1 MSFSV
6 EVLAGIAIELQRGI
20 GHQDRFQRLIT
31 TLRQVL
37 ACDASALLRYESRQF
52 IPLAIDGLAQDVL
65 GRRFTL
71 EGHPRLEAIARAAP
85 RGGRGAFSG
94 RAGDVVR
101 FPADSDL
108 PDPYDGLIPGQES
121 LKVHA
126 CVGLPLFAGQNLI
139 GALTLDAMTPEQ
151 FEVFSDEELRL
162 VAALAAGALSNA
174 LLIEQ
179 LESQNMLPGSSGVF
193 EPIKETHM
201 IGLSPAMT
209 QLKKEIEIVAGSD
222 LNVLIG
228 GETGTGKE
236 LVAKAIHQGSPRAVN
251 PLVYLNCAALPES
264 VAESELF
271 GHVKGAFTGAISNR
285 SGKFEM
291 ADNGTLFLDEIGELS
306 LALQAKLL
314 RVLQY
319 GDIQRVGDDRSLRVD
334 VRVLAATNRDLREEV
349 LAGRFRADLFHR
361 LSVFPLFVPP
371 LRERGD
377 DVVLLAG
384 YFCEQCRLRLGLS
397 RVVLSP
403 DARRHLLNYGWP
415 GNVRELEHAIHRA
428 VVLARATRAG
438 DEVILE
444 AQHFALS
451 EDVLPAPPAE
461 SFLALP
467 TCRNLRESTENFQ
480 REMIRQAL
488 AQNNHNWAASARA
501 LEISRVSTI
510 GSAGAGNR
518 RRQPASAGEA
528 SGTEGLDNP
537 CLVEILQVNG
547 AGEFAV
553 FIDHW
558 RGGNFAFHQ
567 DLFGVNGAA
576 LRLERNT
583 VGRHGF
589 AYRRGERAAAHQPAT
604 QVAVGKDAFHN
615 MLLIANRHQPQSGT
629 AKFQHGI
636 HHAGGEH
643 HLRYCIALAHQVMHI
658 IEQTRAQCA
667 SRMRTGEIFF
677 VKTARL
683 HDRHRQRIAHH

>member
-6 EVLAGIAIELQRGI
+6 DVLANIAIELQRGI

-37 ACDASALLRYESRQF
+37 ECDASALLRYDSRQF
-52 IPLAIDGLAQDVL
+52 IPLAIDGLAKDVL
-65 GRRFTL
+65 GRRFAL
-71 EGHPRLEAIARAAP
+71 EGHPRLEAIARA
-85 RGGRGAFSG
+85 
-94 RAGDVVR
+94 GDVVR
-101 FPADSDL
+101 FPADSEL

-139 GALTLDAMTPEQ
+139 GALTLDGMQPDQ
-151 FEVFSDEELRL
+151 FDVFSDEELRL
-162 VAALAAGALSNA
+162 IAALAAGALSNA

-179 LESQNMLPGSSGVF
+179 LESQNMMPGDATPF
-193 EPIKETHM
+193 EAVKQTQM
-201 IGLSPAMT
+201 IGLSPGMT
-209 QLKKEIEIVAGSD
+209 QLKKEIEIVAASD
-222 LNVLIG
+222 LNVLIS

-236 LVAKAIHQGSPRAVN
+236 LVAKAIHEASPRAVN

-361 LSVFPLFVPP
+361 LSVFPLSVPP

-377 DVVLLAG
+377 DVILLAG

-397 RVVLSP
+397 RVVLSAG
-403 DARRHLLNYGWP
+403 ARNLLQHYRFP

-428 VVLARATRAG
+428 VVLSRATRNG

-444 AQHFALS
+444 AQHFAFPEVTLPPPEAAAVPLLS
-451 EDVLPAPPAE
+451 KTCVKRQKRSSVKLFVRRWHKIITTGLPARGCWKPT
-461 SFLALP
+461 SP
-467 TCRNLRESTENFQ
+467 TCIGWRNVWE
-480 REMIRQAL
+480 
-488 AQNNHNWAASARA
+488 
-501 LEISRVSTI
+501 
-510 GSAGAGNR
+510 
-518 RRQPASAGEA
+518 
-528 SGTEGLDNP
+528 
-537 CLVEILQVNG
+537 
-547 AGEFAV
+547 
-553 FIDHW
+553 
-558 RGGNFAFHQ
+558 
-567 DLFGVNGAA
+567 
-576 LRLERNT
+576 
-583 VGRHGF
+583 
-589 AYRRGERAAAHQPAT
+589 
-604 QVAVGKDAFHN
+604 
-615 MLLIANRHQPQSGT
+615 
-629 AKFQHGI
+629 
-636 HHAGGEH
+636 
-643 HLRYCIALAHQVMHI
+643 
-658 IEQTRAQCA
+658 
-667 SRMRTGEIFF
+667 
-677 VKTARL
+677 
-683 HDRHRQRIAHH
+683 

>member
-6 EVLAGIAIELQRGI
+6 DVLANIAIELQRGI

-37 ACDASALLRYESRQF
+37 ECDASALLRYDSRQF
-52 IPLAIDGLAQDVL
+52 IPLAIDGLAKDVL
-65 GRRFTL
+65 GRRFAL
-71 EGHPRLEAIARAAP
+71 EGHPRLEAIARA
-85 RGGRGAFSG
+85 
-94 RAGDVVR
+94 GDVVR
-101 FPADSDL
+101 FPADSEL

-139 GALTLDAMTPEQ
+139 GALTLDGMQPDQ
-151 FEVFSDEELRL
+151 FDVFSDEELRL
-162 VAALAAGALSNA
+162 IAALAAGALSNA

-179 LESQNMLPGSSGVF
+179 LESQNMLPGDATPF
-193 EPIKETHM
+193 EAVKQTQM
-201 IGLSPAMT
+201 IGLSPGMT
-209 QLKKEIEIVAGSD
+209 QLKKEIEIVAASD
-222 LNVLIG
+222 LNVLIS

-236 LVAKAIHQGSPRAVN
+236 LVAKAIHEASPRAVN

-361 LSVFPLFVPP
+361 LSVFPLSVPP

-377 DVVLLAG
+377 DVILLAG

-397 RVVLSP
+397 RVVLSAG
-403 DARRHLLNYGWP
+403 ARNLLQHYSFP

-428 VVLARATRAG
+428 VVLSRATRSG

-444 AQHFALS
+444 AQHFAF
-451 EDVLPAPPAE
+451 P
-461 SFLALP
+461 
-467 TCRNLRESTENFQ
+467 
-480 REMIRQAL
+480 
-488 AQNNHNWAASARA
+488 
-501 LEISRVSTI
+501 
-510 GSAGAGNR
+510 
-518 RRQPASAGEA
+518 
-528 SGTEGLDNP
+528 
-537 CLVEILQVNG
+537 
-547 AGEFAV
+547 
-553 FIDHW
+553 
-558 RGGNFAFHQ
+558 
-567 DLFGVNGAA
+567 
-576 LRLERNT
+576 
-583 VGRHGF
+583 
-589 AYRRGERAAAHQPAT
+589 
-604 QVAVGKDAFHN
+604 
-615 MLLIANRHQPQSGT
+615 
-629 AKFQHGI
+629 
-636 HHAGGEH
+636 
-643 HLRYCIALAHQVMHI
+643 
-658 IEQTRAQCA
+658 
-667 SRMRTGEIFF
+667 
-677 VKTARL
+677 
-683 HDRHRQRIAHH
+683 

>member
-6 EVLAGIAIELQRGI
+6 DVLANIAIELQRGI

-37 ACDASALLRYESRQF
+37 ECDASALLRYDSRQF
-52 IPLAIDGLAQDVL
+52 IPLAIDGLAKDVL
-65 GRRFTL
+65 GRRFAL
-71 EGHPRLEAIARAAP
+71 EGHPRLEAIARA
-85 RGGRGAFSG
+85 
-94 RAGDVVR
+94 GDVVR
-101 FPADSDL
+101 FPADSEL

-139 GALTLDAMTPEQ
+139 GALTLDGMQPDQ
-151 FEVFSDEELRL
+151 FDVFSDEELRL
-162 VAALAAGALSNA
+162 IAALAAGALSNA

-179 LESQNMLPGSSGVF
+179 LESQNMMPGDATPF
-193 EPIKETHM
+193 EAVKQTQM
-201 IGLSPAMT
+201 IGLSPGMT
-209 QLKKEIEIVAGSD
+209 QLKKEIEIVAASD
-222 LNVLIG
+222 LNVLIS

-236 LVAKAIHQGSPRAVN
+236 LVAKAIHEASPRAVN

-361 LSVFPLFVPP
+361 LSVFPLSVPP

-377 DVVLLAG
+377 DVILLAG

-397 RVVLSP
+397 RVVLSAG
-403 DARRHLLNYGWP
+403 ARNLLQHYRFP

-428 VVLARATRAG
+428 VVLARATRNG

-444 AQHFALS
+444 AQHFAFP
-451 EDVLPAPPAE
+451 EV
-461 SFLALP
+461 
-467 TCRNLRESTENFQ
+467 
-480 REMIRQAL
+480 
-488 AQNNHNWAASARA
+488 
-501 LEISRVSTI
+501 
-510 GSAGAGNR
+510 
-518 RRQPASAGEA
+518 
-528 SGTEGLDNP
+528 
-537 CLVEILQVNG
+537 
-547 AGEFAV
+547 
-553 FIDHW
+553 
-558 RGGNFAFHQ
+558 
-567 DLFGVNGAA
+567 
-576 LRLERNT
+576 
-583 VGRHGF
+583 
-589 AYRRGERAAAHQPAT
+589 
-604 QVAVGKDAFHN
+604 
-615 MLLIANRHQPQSGT
+615 
-629 AKFQHGI
+629 
-636 HHAGGEH
+636 
-643 HLRYCIALAHQVMHI
+643 
-658 IEQTRAQCA
+658 
-667 SRMRTGEIFF
+667 
-677 VKTARL
+677 
-683 HDRHRQRIAHH
+683 